1 MAGSSLARSRRASR
15 QRPTGLRS
23 TIPYSG
29 SDPEHI
35 ALRHPLF
42 DEIADLVENTLAL
55 TLARHL
61 EARSHLGFQGHR
73 FPVEIPR
80 SCARKPKPRT
90 RMPPRKPRLTNCTAT
105 ICRDARRITIRRQKQ
120 LSQMESRAKT
130 TSATHWSNDPG
141 GVRAPFDKHAGF
153 ASLAH
158 VPPPTAACRGGEFEK

>member
-15 QRPTGLRS
+15 QRPTGIRS
-23 TIPYSG
+23 TNPYSG

-61 EARSHLGFQGHR
+61 EARSHLGLQGHR
-73 FPVEIPR
+73 FPVEIPP

-105 ICRDARRITIRRQKQ
+105 IRRHTRPITIPAQHHY
-120 LSQMESRAKT
+120 SQMHYRT
-130 TSATHWSNDPG
+130 N
-141 GVRAPFDKHAGF
+141 
-153 ASLAH
+153 
-158 VPPPTAACRGGEFEK
+158 